1 MAGLARPLP
10 PVPSEEKQSLSM
22 IPSRKQEAEMKHGMT
37 IAMVL
42 FLASASAYAQQTPVR
57 MTFSGNAGAGPID
70 LKQPNAS
77 TNEENLDGN
86 GTLGSFSFRLI
97 KASAVAP
104 QPSNTCAGL
113 FFLNTAG
120 GGIFRFQDGSLMY
133 VSLTGG
139 GDCIDFVHMMATCT
153 LTFKING
160 GTGRFKAASGVLTLT
175 ETAVP
180 VLADASQ
187 TPVFFSETG
196 GFTGTISGLSS
207 DEDSQDARQ

>member
-1 MAGLARPLP
+1 
-10 PVPSEEKQSLSM
+10 
-22 IPSRKQEAEMKHGMT
+22 MKHGMT

-70 LKQPNAS
+70 LKQPNTS

-86 GTLGSFSFRLI
+86 GTLGSFTFRLI
-97 KASAVAP
+97 KASAVGP
-104 QPSNTCAGL
+104 QPSSTCAGL
-113 FFLNTAG
+113 FFPNTAG

-153 LTFKING
+153 LTFKISG
-160 GTGRFKAASGVLTLT
+160 GTGRFKTASGVLTLT

-196 GFTGTISGLSS
+196 SFTGTISGLSS
-207 DEDSQDARQ
+207 DEDFQDARQ

>member
-1 MAGLARPLP
+1 
-10 PVPSEEKQSLSM
+10 
-22 IPSRKQEAEMKHGMT
+22 MKHGMT

-42 FLASASAYAQQTPVR
+42 FLASAISYGQQTHIK
-57 MTFSGNAGAGPID
+57 MTFSGNAGATTID
-70 LKQPNAS
+70 LKQNNAN
-77 TNEENLDGN
+77 TGEENLDGN

-97 KASAVAP
+97 KASANAP
-104 QPSNTCAGL
+104 QPSSTCVGL
-113 FFLNTAG
+113 YFPNTAG
-120 GGIFRFQDGSLMY
+120 GGIFRFQDGSLLY
-133 VSLTGG
+133 VGLTGG

-207 DEDSQDARQ
+207 GEDSQGARQ